1 MNNDYKSFL
10 DNKSNLGSA
19 YILTGTDMSII
30 SARVN
35 YIYNLLGPSLT
46 VNTACSS
53 SLVAVNL
60 GIQALTQGKKIFSSS
75 LPIA

>member
-1 MNNDYKSFL
+1 MNSDYKGCVGNS
-10 DNKSNLGSA
+10 SNLGNA
-19 YILTGTDMSII
+19 YNLTGTDMSII

-35 YIYNLLGPSLT
+35 YIYNLLGPALT

-60 GIQALTQGKKIFSSS
+60 GIQALTQGKKIFSLS
-75 LPIA
+75 LFMA